1 MKVFIIYLILSLH
14 FIQSLHSQ
22 IDPLGDVYLNSQPI
36 WSHVAIDST
45 AIGYKGRTG
54 MDYFAYLC
62 DYKILTAHNSAYLVY
77 SNSFEGYSGSFIEK
91 IDLTTGSLI
100 WSNFIDLRNSNKRE
114 QTKRFFINKF
124 GDLELL
130 NLRQSADTLISGIN
144 DWLTGKLSIHK
155 YDTVNGI
162 EKYVSHS
169 TINDSN
175 YLEFSLDYKAT
186 LRKNESDGYD
196 CYTIWYSPSRNSLGI
211 SRIKMDSLGKFISVD
226 ASTEIF
232 KKYLN
237 GYTFEDVPFF
247 INEEQDTLVRISHTF
262 KNYPFIQGDS
272 LELSI
277 YYFDKDL
284 KELGRYDISP
294 FVTQVKEY
302 QIIPQRGSM
311 LSIRSTEYFND
322 NSAPRR
328 RIISVKPNGEID
340 EEVFFQN
347 KMLSRYGDFDSVLKL
362 KDSPGSLILSK
373 NKFSDSPSQFNFYK
387 SDGKGNMA
395 LVLEVPLKDAYNINN
410 SKMEQLDNGNIILS
424 GRYRRRDVSPS
435 EYTYTERFITSLWDA
450 KKLQINV
457 DTKDEIDRLSIY
469 IFPNPTVD
477 EFQIKGIYD
486 KDSSGYLYDE
496 SGNLIRKY
504 YSISSD
510 LKYNIKSLLPG
521 KYFIHIFNRNNQ
533 LLFLGTIAKL

>member
-186 LRKNESDGYD
+186 LRKDESDGYD

>member
-1 MKVFIIYLILSLH
+1 LILSLH